1 MLNTIGFLGCGNMGG
16 AIARAV
22 CKAADPQNVWL
33 ANRTAAKAEALAAE
47 LGCNTTINDEVAGRC
62 DLIFLAVKPQ
72 MMEEALSPIRE
83 RLQEKKPLLVT
94 MAAGLS
100 MEKIETMAGGDLP
113 VIRMMPNTPAMV
125 GAGMTQYCCNSL
137 VTEENERHFLSLMAH
152 TGHVDKLEEGLIDAA
167 SALSGC
173 GPAYMY
179 LFLEGLADGAVAC
192 GIPRAKAY
200 EYAAATM
207 EGAAKLMLTAGQHPG
222 QLKDAVCSPGGSTI
236 QGVRVL
242 EEKGLRAAAMD
253 CVIAAF
259 EKSRKLGG

>member
-1 MLNTIGFLGCGNMGG
+1 MKIGFLGCGSMGG

-22 CKAADPQNVWL
+22 SQVTKDIVL
-33 ANRTAAKAEALAAE
+33 TDRSGRGKALADQ
-47 LGCNTTINDEVAGRC
+47 LGVAYGSAQEIARDC
-62 DLIFLAVKPQ
+62 GWIFLAVKPQ
-72 MMEEALSPIRE
+72 MMEAALSPIRE

-113 VIRMMPNTPAMV
+113 VIRIMPNTPAMV

-192 GIPRAKAY
+192 GIPRATAY

-207 EGAAKLMLTAGQHPG
+207 EGAAKLMLTLGQHPG

>member
-1 MLNTIGFLGCGNMGG
+1 MKIGFLGCGSMGG

-22 CKAADPQNVWL
+22 SQVTKDIVL
-33 ANRTAAKAEALAAE
+33 TDRSGRGKALADQ
-47 LGCNTTINDEVAGRC
+47 LGVAYGSAQEIARDC
-62 DLIFLAVKPQ
+62 DWIFLAVKPQ
-72 MMEEALSPIRE
+72 MMEAALSPIRE
-83 RLQEKKPLLVT
+83 SLQEKKPLLVT

-113 VIRMMPNTPAMV
+113 VIRIMPNTPAMV

-207 EGAAKLMLTAGQHPG
+207 EGAAKLMLTPGQHPG

>member
-1 MLNTIGFLGCGNMGG
+1 MKIGFLGCGSMGG

-22 CKAADPQNVWL
+22 SQVTKDIVL
-33 ANRTAAKAEALAAE
+33 TDRSGRGKALADQ
-47 LGCNTTINDEVAGRC
+47 LGVAYGSAQEIARDC
-62 DLIFLAVKPQ
+62 GWIFLAVKPQ
-72 MMEEALSPIRE
+72 MMEAALSPIRE
-83 RLQEKKPLLVT
+83 SLQEKKPLLVT

-113 VIRMMPNTPAMV
+113 VIRIMPNTPAMV

>member
-1 MLNTIGFLGCGNMGG
+1 MKIGFLGCGSMGG

-22 CKAADPQNVWL
+22 SQVTKDIVL
-33 ANRTAAKAEALAAE
+33 TDRSGRGKALADH
-47 LGCNTTINDEVAGRC
+47 LGVAYGSAQEIARDC
-62 DLIFLAVKPQ
+62 DWIFLAVKPQ
-72 MMEEALSPIRE
+72 MMEAALSPIRE
-83 RLQEKKPLLVT
+83 SLQEKKPLLVT

-100 MEKIETMAGGDLP
+100 MEKIEMMAGGDLP
-113 VIRMMPNTPAMV
+113 VIRIMPNTPAMV

>member
-1 MLNTIGFLGCGNMGG
+1 MKIGFLGCGSMGG

-22 CKAADPQNVWL
+22 SQVTKDIVL
-33 ANRTAAKAEALAAE
+33 TDRSGRGKALADQ
-47 LGCNTTINDEVAGRC
+47 LGVAYGSAQEIARDC
-62 DLIFLAVKPQ
+62 DWIFLAVKPQ
-72 MMEEALSPIRE
+72 MMEAALSPIRE
-83 RLQEKKPLLVT
+83 SLQEKKPLLVT

-100 MEKIETMAGGDLP
+100 MENIETMAGGDLP
-113 VIRMMPNTPAMV
+113 VIRIMPNTPAMV

-137 VTEENERHFLSLMAH
+137 VTEENERHFLSLMTH

>member
-1 MLNTIGFLGCGNMGG
+1 MKIGFLGCGSMGG

-22 CKAADPQNVWL
+22 SQVTKDIVL
-33 ANRTAAKAEALAAE
+33 TDRSGRGKALADQ
-47 LGCNTTINDEVAGRC
+47 LGVAYGSAQEIARNC
-62 DLIFLAVKPQ
+62 DWIFLAVKPQ
-72 MMEEALSPIRE
+72 MMEAALSPIRE
-83 RLQEKKPLLVT
+83 SLQEKKPLLVT

-113 VIRMMPNTPAMV
+113 VIRIMPNTPAMV

-207 EGAAKLMLTAGQHPG
+207 EGAAKLMLTTGQHPG

>member
-1 MLNTIGFLGCGNMGG
+1 MKIGFLGCGSMGG

-22 CKAADPQNVWL
+22 SQVTKDIVL
-33 ANRTAAKAEALAAE
+33 TDRSGRGKALADH
-47 LGCNTTINDEVAGRC
+47 LGVAYGSAQEIARDC
-62 DLIFLAVKPQ
+62 DWIFLAVKPQ
-72 MMEEALSPIRE
+72 MMEAALSPIRE
-83 RLQEKKPLLVT
+83 SLQEKKPLLVT

-113 VIRMMPNTPAMV
+113 VIRIMPNTPAMV

-207 EGAAKLMLTAGQHPG
+207 EGAAKLMLTPGQHPG

>member
-1 MLNTIGFLGCGNMGG
+1 MKIGFLGCGSMGG

-22 CKAADPQNVWL
+22 SQVTKDIVL
-33 ANRTAAKAEALAAE
+33 TDRSGRGKALADQ
-47 LGCNTTINDEVAGRC
+47 LGVAYGSAKEIARDC
-62 DLIFLAVKPQ
+62 GWIFLAVKPQ
-72 MMEEALSPIRE
+72 MMEAALSPIQE
-83 RLQEKKPLLVT
+83 ILQEKKPLLVT

-152 TGHVDKLEEGLIDAA
+152 TGHVDKLNEGLIDAA

>member
-1 MLNTIGFLGCGNMGG
+1 MKIGFLGCGSMGG

-22 CKAADPQNVWL
+22 SQVTKDIVL
-33 ANRTAAKAEALAAE
+33 TDRSGRGKALADH
-47 LGCNTTINDEVAGRC
+47 LGVAYGSAQEIARDC
-62 DLIFLAVKPQ
+62 DWIFLAVKPQ
-72 MMEEALSPIRE
+72 MMEAALSPIRE
-83 RLQEKKPLLVT
+83 SLQEKKPLLVT

-113 VIRMMPNTPAMV
+113 VIRIMPNTPAMV

>member
-1 MLNTIGFLGCGNMGG
+1 MKIGFLGCGSMGG

-22 CKAADPQNVWL
+22 SQVTKDIVL
-33 ANRTAAKAEALAAE
+33 TDRSGRGKALADH
-47 LGCNTTINDEVAGRC
+47 LGVAYGSAQEIARDC
-62 DLIFLAVKPQ
+62 DWIFLAVKPQ
-72 MMEEALSPIRE
+72 MMEAALSPIRE
-83 RLQEKKPLLVT
+83 SLQEKKPLLVT

-113 VIRMMPNTPAMV
+113 VIRIMPNTPAMV

-236 QGVRVL
+236 QGVRIL

>member
-1 MLNTIGFLGCGNMGG
+1 MKIGFLGCGSMGG

-22 CKAADPQNVWL
+22 SQVTKDIVL
-33 ANRTAAKAEALAAE
+33 TDRSGRGKALADQ
-47 LGCNTTINDEVAGRC
+47 LGVAYGSAQEIARDC
-62 DLIFLAVKPQ
+62 DWIFLAVKPQ
-72 MMEEALSPIRE
+72 MMEAALSPIRE

-113 VIRMMPNTPAMV
+113 VIRIMPNTPAMV

>member
-1 MLNTIGFLGCGNMGG
+1 MKIGFLGCGSMGG

-22 CKAADPQNVWL
+22 SQVTKDIIL
-33 ANRTAAKAEALAAE
+33 TDRSGRGKALAQE
-47 LGCNTTINDEVAGRC
+47 LGVSYGSAEEIARDC
-62 DLIFLAVKPQ
+62 DWVFLAVKPQ
-72 MMEEALSPIRE
+72 MMEGALSPIRTA
-83 RLQEKKPLLVT
+83 LQEKKPLLVT

-100 MEKIETMAGGDLP
+100 MEKIEAMAGGNLP
-113 VIRMMPNTPAMV
+113 VIRIMPNTPAMI
-125 GAGMTQYCCNSL
+125 GAGMTQYCCNGL
-137 VTEENERHFLSLMAH
+137 VTEEDEQTFLSLMAH
-152 TGHVDKLEEGLIDAA
+152 TGHVDKLEEHLIDAA

-192 GIPRAKAY
+192 GVPRAKAY

-207 EGAAKLMLTAGQHPG
+207 EGAAKLVLSTGQHPG

-242 EEKGLRAAAMD
+242 EENGLRAAAMD

>member
-1 MLNTIGFLGCGNMGG
+1 MKIGFLGCGSMGG

-22 CKAADPQNVWL
+22 SQVTKDIVL
-33 ANRTAAKAEALAAE
+33 TDRSGRGKALADQ
-47 LGCNTTINDEVAGRC
+47 LGVAYGSAQEIARDC
-62 DLIFLAVKPQ
+62 DWIFLAVKPQ

-83 RLQEKKPLLVT
+83 SLQEKKPLLVT

-137 VTEENERHFLSLMAH
+137 VTEENERHFLSFMAH

>member
-1 MLNTIGFLGCGNMGG
+1 MNIGFLGCGSMGG

-22 CKAADPQNVWL
+22 SQVTKNIVLTD
-33 ANRTAAKAEALAAE
+33 RSGRGKALAQE
-47 LGCNTTINDEVAGRC
+47 LGVQYGSAEEIARDC
-62 DLIFLAVKPQ
+62 DWVFLAVKPQ
-72 MMEEALSPIRE
+72 MMEGALSPIRTA
-83 RLQEKKPLLVT
+83 LQEKKPLLVT
-94 MAAGLS
+94 MAAGLP
-100 MEKIETMAGGDLP
+100 MEKIEAMAGGNLP
-113 VIRMMPNTPAMV
+113 VIRIMPNTPAMI
-125 GAGMTQYCCNSL
+125 GAGMTQYCCNGL
-137 VTEENERHFLSLMAH
+137 VTEEDEQTFLTLMAH
-152 TGHVDKLEEGLIDAA
+152 TGHVDKLEEHLIDAA

-192 GIPRAKAY
+192 GVPRAKAY

-207 EGAAKLMLTAGQHPG
+207 EGAAKLMLSTDQHPG

-242 EEKGLRAAAMD
+242 EERGLRAAAMD

-259 EKSRKLGG
+259 EKSKKLGG

>member
-1 MLNTIGFLGCGNMGG
+1 MKIGFLGCGSMGG

-22 CKAADPQNVWL
+22 SQVTKDIVLTDRSGRGKTLADQLGV
-33 ANRTAAKAEALAAE
+33 AYGSAKEIAR
-47 LGCNTTINDEVAGRC
+47 DC
-62 DLIFLAVKPQ
+62 DWIFLAVKPQ
-72 MMEEALSPIRE
+72 MMEAALSPIRE
-83 RLQEKKPLLVT
+83 SLQEKKPLLVT

-113 VIRMMPNTPAMV
+113 VIRIMPNTPAMV

-192 GIPRAKAY
+192 GIPRVKAY